1 MDTLIEHAVRVET
14 RLGRLH
20 LRITG
25 TGRLTVLWPSMFV
38 DSHTWNRILPL
49 LAASST
55 VPRRFVLVDPPG
67 LGLSDPLRRRS
78 SIAEATDAARE
89 LLAHLGAAGTASSRT
104 GTDTDLRADWVGNA
118 FGGHVGFGLATDD
131 SGLIRS
137 LVAIS
142 SPVEAISPALRR
154 QIQLLKPLLRL
165 AGPIGPVRDAVLGAM
180 LTDASAATP
189 GMRSTVLESLQRPG
203 KASMSLA
210 LRSFILDR
218 TDVTEQL
225 VRIRVP
231 SLFVASDDRGDWSP
245 ADAERSAAL
254 TPGAEVLTIE
264 GARTLVPL
272 EQPEALA
279 ASILA
284 FWKAQG

>member
-49 LAASST
+49 LAAGSP

-78 SIAEATDAARE
+78 SISEATDAARE
-89 LLAHLGAAGTASSRT
+89 LLAHLGAAAGAAEAA
-104 GTDTDLRADWVGNA
+104 TDLRADWVGNA

-131 SGLIRS
+131 PGLIRS

-142 SPVEAISPALRR
+142 SPAEAISPALRR
-154 QIQLLKPLLRL
+154 QIRLLKPLLRL
-165 AGPIGPVRDAVLGAM
+165 AGPVGPVRDAVVGAM
-180 LTDASAATP
+180 LTDAAAATP
-189 GMRSTVLESLQRPG
+189 GIRSTVIESLQRPG
-203 KASMSLA
+203 RASMSLA

-218 TDVTEQL
+218 ADVTDQL
-225 VRIRVP
+225 ARIRVP
-231 SLFVASDDRGDWSP
+231 GLFVASDDRGDWSP

-254 TPGAEVLTIE
+254 TPGAEVLTIR

-272 EQPEALA
+272 EQPETLA

-284 FWKAQG
+284 FWAAHP